1 MSKFTKLLEKT
12 VGQSSESREQDRQN
26 LSIEE
31 LQLLKIRDECYDMVN
46 TSSFFSG
53 AVAVV
58 PIPGMDLATDVSIL
72 MNLLP
77 KINRKF
83 GLSAKQVEALDPQL
97 KQMTLIA
104 ITKIGTTLIG
114 KYITREAV
122 IKTVTTAGAKIA
134 TASTAKTGFKFVPFL
149 GSVLSGGIS
158 YAAMRI
164 VGRSHVNDCYQ
175 VALEVLRQQQ
185 KLAASTKQPN

>member
-58 PIPGMDLATDVSIL
+58 PIPGMDVATDVSIL

-83 GLSAKQVEALDPQL
+83 GLSAEQVEALDPQL

-149 GSVLSGGIS
+149 GPVLSGGIS

>member
-1 MSKFTKLLEKT
+1 MTKFTKLVQSTVARSRQSTPLDKEK
-12 VGQSSESREQDRQN
+12 

-31 LQLLKIRDECYDMVN
+31 LQLLKIRDECYEMVN

-53 AVAVV
+53 AVAAV
-58 PIPGMDLATDVSIL
+58 PIPGMDIATDVSIL

-77 KINRKF
+77 KINKKF
-83 GLSAKQVEALDPQL
+83 GLSAEQVEALDPQL

-104 ITKIGTTLIG
+104 ITKIGTSLIG

-122 IKTVTTAGAKIA
+122 VKSVTTAGAKIA
-134 TASTAKTGFKFVPFL
+134 ATSTAKTGFKFVPFL
-149 GSVLSGGIS
+149 GPVLSGGIS

-164 VGRSHVNDCYQ
+164 VGRAHVNDCYQ
-175 VALEVLRQQQ
+175 VALEVLQQKQ
-185 KLAASTKQPN
+185 KLANLDTTK